1 MSVASPM
8 QLFPPQQHLL
18 HLISYLVCSFPLPPS
33 HPIPH
38 PEKTSYFPLPT
49 CPRVFYSPLVPVTPK
64 IIFINFFLL
73 PLQTRTTLKKLAVS
87 PKWTNYGLRIFGYL
101 HPFADGEGSECL
113 LSPSPPSP
121 PLLVLNHRCPHP
133 GKPNTRSLV
142 WVACVTGRGLGVA
155 GNTSACLPCRVE
167 RKSTE
172 ASRWEV
178 LDK

>member
-1 MSVASPM
+1 MPCPVPTISMASSM

-18 HLISYLVCSFPLPPS
+18 HFISYLVCSFPLPPS

-38 PEKTSYFPLPT
+38 PPFREKPLPT
-49 CPRVFYSPLVPVTPK
+49 CPTVFDSPLVPVTSK

-101 HPFADGEGSECL
+101 HPFTDGEGSECL
-113 LSPSPPSP
+113 LSLLLSPSPPSP
-121 PLLVLNHRCPHP
+121 PGAEPLVPP
-133 GKPNTRSLV
+133 QAPPVG
-142 WVACVTGRGLGVA
+142 GVRDWKHI
-155 GNTSACLPCRVE
+155 CLLPCRVK
-167 RKSTE
+167 RKNPGE
-172 ASRWEV
+172 HRWEV